1 MKQVLRLIVL
11 HFLFVLWMRIKKHFH
26 RLLMEEGVVASLG
39 ILDSGA
45 AQNLTKDPSSI
56 ANVALH
62 LPNLVTEDS
71 SRAAGGYFDIKK
83 LSLCN
88 KSVPDLW
95 YDVRNIKTA
104 WWFCIVFYCQRCKAK
119 WPRKLLPPIRTFC
132 FDYFTVSNQI
142 VTRNKRY
149 GDSKA
154 GDLQRLPYS
163 KRALSEE
170 SVIYVAI
177 VFKVLQSC
185 DAGIASGKTSQ
196 DFPVT
201 KCGSHTFAAL

>member
-1 MKQVLRLIVL
+1 VPCPPWLRPCVRRQLKKLMKQVLRLIVL

-142 VTRNKRY
+142 VTRMTVRRFV
-149 GDSKA
+149 GRRSA
-154 GDLQRLPYS
+154 ETPLS
-163 KRALSEE
+163 KRALMKRELLE
-170 SVIYVAI
+170 HNNY
-177 VFKVLQSC
+177 F
-185 DAGIASGKTSQ
+185 
-196 DFPVT
+196 
-201 KCGSHTFAAL
+201 